1 MTVYRFIAIH
11 LGARIP
17 MLCDP
22 GPPSVVSMCD
32 PRPQNAPAM
41 LAWDELQERADLL
54 NMLLANDL
62 DDDLIRDGAM
72 RPGAFGAICEGL
84 IEYVPLRRKANAPSS
99 DAR

>member
-1 MTVYRFIAIH
+1 MTIHRFVAIH

-32 PRPQNAPAM
+32 PRPQNAPAT

-62 DDDLIRDGAM
+62 DGDLIRDGAM

-84 IEYVPLRRKANAPSS
+84 IEGVPTMRGAS
-99 DAR
+99 